1 MINLSRIRAEL
12 LAEIDAPNLSGD
24 PLSDLT
30 DLRAASVD
38 AYVRVCGRAQDEL
51 FPLLKITLSER
62 FAAVPWLQNDL
73 GLACFYR

>member
-38 AYVRVCGRAQDEL
+38 AYVRVCGRARDEL
-51 FPLLKITLSER
+51 FPLLKIALSER
-62 FAAVPWLQNDL
+62 FAGNLSV
-73 GLACFYR
+73 